1 MNGYYQP
8 YMGPQQF
15 AMDQMQQFQQQAQ
28 MPQFMP
34 GRQQLIKVTGIEG
47 AKAYQMP
54 PNSIVPLFDAD
65 NDIMYVKSTDG
76 AGFPTIRAF
85 AFQPIE
91 NPQPNDQQYVTRTE
105 FENAMMR
112 LREAIGD
119 GQQSIRKSTRKSA
132 ATTDGA

>member
-1 MNGYYQP
+1 
-8 YMGPQQF
+8 MGPQQF

-54 PNSIVPLFDAD
+54 PNSVVPLFDAD

-85 AFQPIE
+85 AFQPVE
-91 NPQPNDQQYVTRTE
+91 NPQPNDQQYVTRAE
-105 FENAMMR
+105 FENAMMQ
-112 LREAIGD
+112 LKETIGD
-119 GQQSIRKSTRKSA
+119 GQQHVRKPTRKP
-132 ATTDGA
+132 ATADGA